1 MLSLFIM
8 TKDSAI
14 LSLDLANDFPEAEGS
29 QIRHKERTPK
39 NNQAEDRQSNNK
51 QRTGS
56 SITQ

>member
-1 MLSLFIM
+1 M

-29 QIRHKERTPK
+29 QIQHKERTPK